1 MGVGTR
7 TIDEFEALTLSSEAA
22 GGLEAALVPGAGMV
36 VCSLRHRGEEL
47 LGQRGGLRTYVER
60 HSTMGIP
67 LLYPWANR
75 VAEMRFEVAGRKV
88 DLELASP
95 APAKDP
101 AGLPIHG
108 LLSAASGWRV
118 ERHTAHKDGGS
129 LAASFDFGAA
139 SGLIEAFPFPHVL
152 HYEADLSGPTLSIT
166 TTVHAGGESP
176 VPIAFGYHPYFRL
189 PRVARSEWEVQI
201 PVRERMVLDEHLL
214 PTGERDPID
223 IGAGALGRRTFDD
236 EYVAPAEGQPFVL
249 SGGERRIEVEL
260 GRGYSFSQVYAPADD
275 DVIAF
280 EPMTAPTNALVRGG
294 PELPILQ
301 PGDQYEASF
310 RITVADQT

>member
-1 MGVGTR
+1 MVGER
-7 TIDEFEALTLSSEAA
+7 TIDGFEALTLASEAA

-75 VAEMRFEVAGRKV
+75 VGEMRFEVAGREV
-88 DLELASP
+88 DLKLASP
-95 APAKDP
+95 APATDA

-108 LLSAASGWRV
+108 LLSAAGGWRV
-118 ERHTAHKDGGS
+118 ERHAAHDNGGS
-129 LAASFDFGAA
+129 LTASFDFGAD
-139 SGLIEAFPFPHVL
+139 SGLIGAFPFPHRL
-152 HYEADLSGPTLSIT
+152 RYEADLRGPTLSIA
-166 TTVHAGGESP
+166 TTVHAERESP
-176 VPIAFGYHPYFRL
+176 VPIAFGYHPYLRL
-189 PRVARSEWEVQI
+189 PGFARTEWEVRI
-201 PVRERMVLDEHLL
+201 PVRERMMLNEHLL
-214 PTGERDPID
+214 PTGEREPIE
-223 IGAGALGRRTFDD
+223 IKAGALGGRTFDD
-236 EYVAPAEGQPFVL
+236 EYVAPGEGRPFIL
-249 SGGERRIEVEL
+249 AGGRRRIELEL
-260 GRGYSFSQVYAPADD
+260 VRGYPFSQVYAPADD
-275 DVIAF
+275 EVIAF

-301 PGDQYEASF
+301 PGERYEARF